1 MNNNKLETIT
11 NLFEGSQIR
20 SIWDSEKED
29 YFFSVVDVISA
40 LTGSNNPRNYW
51 NMLKK
56 RLSEEEKSELYTKC
70 VQLKMKSSKDGKM
83 YATDTLDT
91 KDILRLIESVPSPKA
106 EPFKLWLASLGSE
119 RIDEVFNPEL
129 AIDRAINYYRKK
141 GYVDEW
147 IEARIKGIFNRKKL
161 TDAWKD
167 AGVTEGYEYAQ
178 LTNEIYKEW
187 SGMTAK
193 EYKNF
198 KGLRK
203 ESLRDNMSDLEVAL
217 NDLGEIATRELVK
230 EHKPHGLKANKEMAK
245 AGGNVAKVAK
255 DNLEEKLGKPV
266 ITKQNNLGY
275 KYVDNEKLIEA
286 EKWAIT
292 FARQRLIDM
301 L

>member
-91 KDILRLIESVPSPKA
+91 KGILRLIESVPSPKA

-217 NDLGEIATRELVK
+217 TDLGEIATRELVK
-230 EHKPHGLKANKEMAK
+230 THKPNGLKENKEMAK

-266 ITKQNNLGY
+266 ITKHNNLGY
-275 KYVDNEKLIEA
+275 KYMDNEKLIT
-286 EKWAIT
+286 KKN
-292 FARQRLIDM
+292 
-301 L
+301 

>member
-20 SIWDSEKED
+20 SVWDNNKED
-29 YFFSVVDVISA
+29 YYFSVVDVISA

-141 GYVDEW
+141 GYVDE
-147 IEARIKGIFNRKKL
+147 
-161 TDAWKD
+161 
-167 AGVTEGYEYAQ
+167 
-178 LTNEIYKEW
+178 
-187 SGMTAK
+187 
-193 EYKNF
+193 
-198 KGLRK
+198 
-203 ESLRDNMSDLEVAL
+203 
-217 NDLGEIATRELVK
+217 
-230 EHKPHGLKANKEMAK
+230 
-245 AGGNVAKVAK
+245 
-255 DNLEEKLGKPV
+255 
-266 ITKQNNLGY
+266 
-275 KYVDNEKLIEA
+275 
-286 EKWAIT
+286 
-292 FARQRLIDM
+292 
-301 L
+301 